1 MVGPVHSVIGFDPAT
16 VLPRFINGLP
26 TRFEVGTGPVVF
38 NACLI
43 DVDRVSGRAAAVER
57 IQRIVEV

>member
-1 MVGPVHSVIGFDPAT
+1 MVGPIHSVIGFDPAT
-16 VLPRFINGLP
+16 VIPRFTNGLP

-43 DVDRVSGRAAAVER
+43 DVDSATGRAVAIER